1 MVGLME
7 NSDVYLLIFITQL
20 KPLANTK
27 LRDQI
32 IVHIYNLLIKGV
44 TKLACIVSQLKIERN
59 DCIALYIFFYSWNP
73 TQNLI

>member
-32 IVHIYNLLIKGV
+32 IVHTYNLLIKGV
-44 TKLACIVSQLKIERN
+44 QKLACIVSQLKIERN
-59 DCIALYIFFYSWNP
+59 DCNALYILFPSWNP
-73 TQNLI
+73 TQKLI